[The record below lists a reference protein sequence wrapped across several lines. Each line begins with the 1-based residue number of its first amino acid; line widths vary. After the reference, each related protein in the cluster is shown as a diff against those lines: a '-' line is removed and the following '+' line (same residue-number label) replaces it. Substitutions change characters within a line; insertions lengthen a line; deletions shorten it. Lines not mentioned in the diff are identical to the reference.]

1 MAQYGEVRVDYLTY
15 TTGVSPS
22 EGSATTTISGLVN
35 SPTFSGDVNVE
46 GDLTVSGDII
56 ASGVTISGITGLF
69 ASGIET
75 APSIAFVDDTNTGF
89 YNSATNEIR
98 IVTNGTDQLT
108 IKNDGNVGIGTTS
121 PGTLLHLSSDTGS
134 ASPTPTELRIATT
147 TTANDWSLIDPW
159 GRISFYSAD
168 PGGSGPKIHATIDCV
183 SDASS
188 GASSNLFFNTSSN
201 SADTL
206 TTRLMVEGD
215 SGNVGIGTT
224 SPTTTLD
231 VRSNNPAFRLW
242 DTDVTNSYTQINN
255 FNGNTYLGSRADT
268 ANGSLLFGGY
278 GSGTFDEHVRITP
291 DGKLGVG
298 TSSPSVALAI
308 VGTANQTWTN
318 NPFNVEISDDR
329 AFAAG
334 VGGGISFK
342 AKINTAGSYSNI
354 GFISGIKE
362 NATEGN
368 YAGALV
374 LGTRVNGS
382 GGGSM
387 ERVRITSTGNV
398 GIGTTNPVDGK
409 LEIFHTGFQVA
420 LKTSGATG
428 NLGIGMFS
436 NGGFVGTRGNNG
448 GAEDVMRLGTSG
460 QERLRIDSAGRLL
473 VGTSTAIATVD
484 HLNAGFTPQTQVANQ
499 GGISS
504 ALLLAN
510 FRNNNSVVPQL
521 VLQKARGDFASPV
534 IVNNNDTFGAIDFNG
549 YDGSSYL
556 AGAIIKAEVDGTPGT
571 NDMPGRIVLG
581 TTATGASTPTERMR
595 IGNDGSVDFTSAL
608 SNSATVTAIDNTT
621 TFQSGNTLA
630 RAFVSQINS
639 ASNGGTPYTI
649 TNMYHFYTFDG
660 THNADATITNKY
672 GYYAHPSLVESA
684 TNTYGFYADIAAGSG
699 RWNFYAGGTA
709 SNYFAGNVGIG
720 TTSPDAL
727 LELEKNG
734 ETELRLTHTNTVSN
748 YCKISAAGSNSEQLT
763 IETDPTGNGSGYI
776 NFRNKNSDAM
786 RIDSGGRLL
795 VGTSSAFTGTSGYN
809 NGTLQVSN
817 STSGQGGAAGLVAF
831 AWDTGSGPNDAP
843 IVQLNKSASATSGTH
858 TIVGD
863 DNTLGSIVFSGSDGT
878 NFEEAARIEA
888 EVDGTPGTDDMPGRL
903 VLSTTASGASSPT
916 ERMIIKSTGDILFNT
931 PNATSTLGGANT
943 NNFRWN
949 KTTTTGAARYGAF
962 LESNASLSVLHVNQ
976 TFDDTNTRGAI
987 RFYRS
992 GTQVGSVEV
1001 STTATVYN
1009 TSSDYR
1015 LKENVVPLT
1024 GASDRLNQLQ
1034 VHRFNFIADPDTT
1047 VDGFLAHEAQ
1057 AVVPECV
1064 TGTKDEVDD
1073 EGNPV
1078 YQGIDQSKMVPLAV
1092 AAIQECIKR
1101 IEALETELALLK
1113 NGN

>member
-46 GDLTVSGDII
+46 GNLVVNNSLTVSGDII

-460 QERLRIDSAGRLL
+460 QERLRIGSAGRLL

-556 AGAIIKAEVDGTPGT
+556 AGAIIKAEVDGPPGT
-571 NDMPGRIVLG
+571 NDMPGRLVFS
-581 TTATGASTPTERMR
+581 TTADGASTPTERMR
-595 IGNDGSVDFTSAL
+595 IDSSGNATFAGNITVPSLNDGPLAGFRNQLINSSFLFDQYRNLEIDANGNTLGEGDFACDRWIVSGDPGGNWQNVTRTNRNITGVSTSGIGL
-608 SNSATVTAIDNTT
+608 RFNDVNNTT
-621 TFQSGNTLA
+621 TAKRLLQAIEL
-630 RAFVSQINS
+630 
-639 ASNGGTPYTI
+639 
-649 TNMYHFYTFDG
+649 TNQG
-660 THNADATITNKY
+660 
-672 GYYAHPSLVESA
+672 
-684 TNTYGFYADIAAGSG
+684 
-699 RWNFYAGGTA
+699 
-709 SNYFAGNVGIG
+709 
-720 TTSPDAL
+720 
-727 LELEKNG
+727 
-734 ETELRLTHTNTVSN
+734 
-748 YCKISAAGSNSEQLT
+748 
-763 IETDPTGNGSGYI
+763 
-776 NFRNKNSDAM
+776 KNSQF
-786 RIDSGGRLL
+786 
-795 VGTSSAFTGTSGYN
+795 V
-809 NGTLQVSN
+809 
-817 STSGQGGAAGLVAF
+817 
-831 AWDTGSGPNDAP
+831 
-843 IVQLNKSASATSGTH
+843 
-858 TIVGD
+858 
-863 DNTLGSIVFSGSDGT
+863 
-878 NFEEAARIEA
+878 
-888 EVDGTPGTDDMPGRL
+888 
-903 VLSTTASGASSPT
+903 
-916 ERMIIKSTGDILFNT
+916 
-931 PNATSTLGGANT
+931 
-943 NNFRWN
+943 
-949 KTTTTGAARYGAF
+949 
-962 LESNASLSVLHVNQ
+962 
-976 TFDDTNTRGAI
+976 
-987 RFYRS
+987 
-992 GTQVGSVEV
+992 VGSTWTLSFWCDSDLSSTAVNSPVFRKV
-1001 STTATVYN
+1001 STTSTDQVAISSTPPSNYTVG
-1009 TSSDYR
+1009 R
-1015 LKENVVPLT
+1015 
-1024 GASDRLNQLQ
+1024 
-1034 VHRFNFIADPDTT
+1034 T
-1047 VDGFLAHEAQ
+1047 VDGFTHYSATFTVDNSVTSSADAANITCLSVLINLPPQTNSVIVAPQFEPGPVATPFEYRPFTTELVLCQ
-1057 AVVPECV
+1057 RYYQVIRSGGKTGASIPRPSSGQKVLFMNVVPTIPVRDLSQFTV
-1064 TGTKDEVDD
+1064 TSPSIYTSANGDSTNANGISSFSAGLSLNKAAKAGITYDSASSISTAY
-1073 EGNPV
+1073 G
-1078 YQGIDQSKMVPLAV
+1078 YQFTVTWD
-1092 AAIQECIKR
+1092 C
-1101 IEALETELALLK
+1101 EL
-1113 NGN
+1113 